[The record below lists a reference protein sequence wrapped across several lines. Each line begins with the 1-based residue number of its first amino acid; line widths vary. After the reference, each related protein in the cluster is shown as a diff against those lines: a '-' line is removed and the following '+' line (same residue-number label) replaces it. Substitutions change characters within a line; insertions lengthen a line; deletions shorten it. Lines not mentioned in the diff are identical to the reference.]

1 MEGERWRESDS
12 ERETCWYIHHL
23 LSLDVAAVHAFSP
36 RAHMSGM
43 LCGSSPMSTDIQF
56 IHMILDCNSRRQ
68 QLIMNSFIKEQ
79 LANKFGA
86 GMHPAL
92 LRPDGESMHH
102 ALSPTHAGGAGMHL
116 APPPPHNMQHTQHA
130 TRNTEHRTQ
139 NAGHT
144 TQNTEHRKYTTHTQD
159 TPVRETQYTTH
170 NHEFDAKVPF
180 LGRRQCF
187 AHQ

>member
-116 APPPPHNMQHTQHA
+116 APPPPHP
-130 TRNTEHRTQ
+130 
-139 NAGHT
+139 GVPCPP
-144 TQNTEHRKYTTHTQD
+144 
-159 TPVRETQYTTH
+159 TP
-170 NHEFDAKVPF
+170 AVPAVPVCS
-180 LGRRQCF
+180 LIPQPPSRQCRY
-187 AHQ
+187 ASH